1 MPDYCH
7 SCHYNKFCKDHYI
20 SSPTCPMG
28 YSPIKL
34 ETKPSMGVSTGSEE
48 YSSLVYQPKILLNI
62 AKWAMNRN
70 DYQTSINCYEKIL
83 ELQPTDRE
91 AAFLLKRARF
101 MMGDTEAF
109 KKKYFDTTQSTS
121 KAEPKETKS
130 YILPQQQKI
139 TKLQIKPRQQFRV
152 DPNIIG
158 KKPEKVYGVE
168 VDEEEELKEEVSKHV
183 AIRSK
188 GSVLKKKGTMIAFGL
203 SLAIIIMIVI
213 GLYLFGFLQ
222 I

>member
-7 SCHYNKFCKDHYI
+7 SCQYNKFCQDHYI
-20 SSPTCPMG
+20 SNPTCPMG
-28 YSPIKL
+28 YSPVKL
-34 ETKPSMGVSTGSEE
+34 ETKPATGAKDSEE
-48 YSSLVYQPKILLNI
+48 SSSQVYQPKILLNI
-62 AKWAMNRN
+62 AKWSMNRN

-83 ELQPTDRE
+83 KLQPNDRE
-91 AAFLLKRARF
+91 AEFLLKRARF

-109 KKKYFDTTQSTS
+109 KKKYVDTKHSTG
-121 KAEPKETKS
+121 KAESKETKS
-130 YILPQQQKI
+130 FILPQQQKI
-139 TKLQIKPRQQFRV
+139 TKLQIKPRQHFKV
-152 DPNIIG
+152 DPNILG
-158 KKPEKVYGVE
+158 KKTEKVYGVE

>member
-1 MPDYCH
+1 
-7 SCHYNKFCKDHYI
+7 
-20 SSPTCPMG
+20 MG
-28 YSPIKL
+28 YSPVKL
-34 ETKPSMGVSTGSEE
+34 ETKPSTGVIKDSEE
-48 YSSLVYQPKILLNI
+48 YSSLVYQPRILLNI

-109 KKKYFDTTQSTS
+109 KKKYFDTTKSTS

-139 TKLQIKPRQQFRV
+139 TKLQIKPKQQFKV
-152 DPNIIG
+152 DPSIIG

-168 VDEEEELKEEVSKHV
+168 EDEEEELKEEVSKHV

-203 SLAIIIMIVI
+203 ALAIIIMIVI